1 MDQQH
6 DRTAGPG
13 AGNIVDIAPR
23 QYKIDA
29 VEGEDTRVRK
39 PRMWLKFTLRRLD
52 DGRVIQVK
60 LRHTGKVG
68 DTIQL
73 DDRMLQVGLWKT

>member
-6 DRTAGPG
+6 ATNAP
-13 AGNIVDIAPR
+13 AIVDSAPR
-23 QYKIDA
+23 HYKIDA
-29 VEGEDTRVRK
+29 VEHEETRVRK
-39 PRMWLKFTLRRLD
+39 PRMWVKFTLRRLD
-52 DGRVIQVK
+52 DGRVLQVK

-73 DDRMLQVGLWKT
+73 DDRMLQVGLWKS